1 MHKWHRVLIEFLLLE
16 LHTFDLLRKFV
27 IDTFV
32 SPQVIEFQGN
42 DLKLAAKLEYRLGIE
57 VTELQ

>member
-27 IDTFV
+27 IHMFV
-32 SPQVIEFQGN
+32 SPQVLEFQGN
-42 DLKLAAKLEYRLGIE
+42 DLKLAVKLEYELGIE